1 MVDVDG
7 KIVGRRVV
15 EDDID
20 FGVVLCCK
28 DNEGSSIGVG
38 PSLHDIFWLEG
49 MGGDDGGGSSVGAEG
64 VEVDVGTVGS
74 LDVDAFTED
83 GVCKRGMDVVGR

>member
-1 MVDVDG
+1 
-7 KIVGRRVV
+7 
-15 EDDID
+15 
-20 FGVVLCCK
+20 
-28 DNEGSSIGVG
+28 
-38 PSLHDIFWLEG
+38 

-83 GVCKRGMDVVGR
+83 GVCKRGMNVVGR